1 MEEKLSLGHLAA
13 LFTVVNWGTTFI
25 ATKLLLEAFTP
36 IEILLFRFVLGF
48 LALWLVCPR
57 RLKVGDWHRE
67 VVFAAAGLTGVCL
80 YYLLENIALTFS
92 TASNVG
98 VIVSASPLFAALF
111 TLLLSRG
118 KERPRWSFLLGFV
131 VSMAGIC
138 LISFNGSQLSLDPGG
153 TCWRCWPPW
162 FGRST
167 PCSPSRSAATA
178 GT

>member
-57 RLKVGDWHRE
+57 RLKVGNWHRE
-67 VVFAAAGLTGVCL
+67 AVFAAAGLTGVCL

-118 KERPRWSFLLGFV
+118 KERPRWSFLASSA
-131 VSMAGIC
+131 SMAA
-138 LISFNGSQLSLDPGG
+138 SSPWTPGG